1 MAETLEQIREDLERL
16 GKHMRVYDRGAY
28 PAFYLQMHT
37 PLRFSEI
44 SRIRLKDLCYIED
57 GKVKMIPDIV
67 FEGRKVKLSP
77 EERREIAYCVL
88 QRIPVTDTTPEV
100 LDGYLCLSSI
110 DTPLSIQ
117 TYGKILRR
125 TCDELGLRKRY
136 SSCEIRSLYGY
147 FEIVSGRKTIE
158 EVALD
163 YGVTQFYLLNRVFAG
178 KEIQYADSL
187 LKQVANNEEAREC
200 D

>member
-44 SRIRLKDLCYIED
+44 SRIKLKDLCYIEE
-57 GKVKMIPDIV
+57 GKVKMVPDIV
-67 FEGRKVKLSP
+67 FEGKRLKLSS
-77 EERREIAYCVL
+77 EERMELAHCVL
-88 QRIPVTDTTPEV
+88 QRIPVTDTTEDV
-100 LDGYLCLSSI
+100 LNGYLCLSSI

-125 TCDELGLRKRY
+125 TCDELGFKKRY
-136 SSCEIRSLYGY
+136 SSCDLRSLYGY
-147 FEIVSGRKTIE
+147 FEIVAGRKTID
-158 EVALD
+158 EVALE
-163 YGVTQFYLLNRVFAG
+163 YGVTQFYLLNRIFAG
-178 KEIQYADSL
+178 KEIRYADSL
-187 LKQVANNEEAREC
+187 LNQVANNKEAGS
-200 D
+200 DD